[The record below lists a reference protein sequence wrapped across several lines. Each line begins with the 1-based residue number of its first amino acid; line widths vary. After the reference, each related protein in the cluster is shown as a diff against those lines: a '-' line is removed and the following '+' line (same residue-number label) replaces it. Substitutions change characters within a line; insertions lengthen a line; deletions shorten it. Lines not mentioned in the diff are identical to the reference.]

1 MRNVQEARAGF
12 AVLENGRHLQ
22 TAAMVLESGEESGP
36 LGNDHP
42 SSEQVLYVVEG
53 SVEAVIDG
61 KKFEMRAGDSAIVPN
76 GAPHQFANRSSERA
90 VTFNV
95 YAPKAY

>member
-1 MRNVQEARAGF
+1 MRNIEETRSGF

-22 TAAMVLESGEESGP
+22 TAVMVLEPGEESGP
-36 LGNDHP
+36 VDNEHP
-42 SSEQVLYVVEG
+42 SSEQVLFVTEG
-53 SVEAVIDG
+53 RVEALIDG
-61 KKFEMRAGDSAIVPN
+61 RKFEMRAGDSAIVPN
-76 GAPHQFANRSSERA
+76 GAPHQFANRSNERA